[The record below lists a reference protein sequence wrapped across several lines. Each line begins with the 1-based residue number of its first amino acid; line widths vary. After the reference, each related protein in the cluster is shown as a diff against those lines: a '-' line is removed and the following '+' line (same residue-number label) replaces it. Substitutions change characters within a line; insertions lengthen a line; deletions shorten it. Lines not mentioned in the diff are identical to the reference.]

1 VDAEADATSHRGE
14 DNNNNN
20 HNSYNNDFI
29 DVRDVLRSLQE
40 AARETAKSEG
50 TLQSEEKIYECLTNH
65 LTNLTQYK
73 NIRCLPVTAFKSPS
87 SNNNTEL
94 WGDIFCQIEYTIP
107 FHSRVKVYR
116 EQQQHGVVGRHIL
129 PDRVYDTFSFES

>member
-1 VDAEADATSHRGE
+1 MDTEADATSHRGE

-50 TLQSEEKIYECLTNH
+50 TLQSEEEIYQCLTNH
-65 LTNLTQYK
+65 LTNLTQYE
-73 NIRCLPVTAFKSPS
+73 NIRCLPVRAFKSPW

-107 FHSRVKVYR
+107 FHSRVKVHR
-116 EQQQHGVVGRHIL
+116 EQQQHRVAGRVNL
-129 PDRVYDTFSFES
+129 P

>member
-1 VDAEADATSHRGE
+1 MDAEADATSHRGE

-40 AARETAKSEG
+40 AARKTAKSEG

-65 LTNLTQYK
+65 LNNLTQYK

-116 EQQQHGVVGRHIL
+116 EQQQHRVAGRVNL
-129 PDRVYDTFSFES
+129 P

>member
-1 VDAEADATSHRGE
+1 MDAEADATSHRGE

-50 TLQSEEKIYECLTNH
+50 TLQSEEKIYGCLTNH

-107 FHSRVKVYR
+107 FQSGVKVYR
-116 EQQQHGVVGRHIL
+116 VQQQHRVAGRVNL
-129 PDRVYDTFSFES
+129 P